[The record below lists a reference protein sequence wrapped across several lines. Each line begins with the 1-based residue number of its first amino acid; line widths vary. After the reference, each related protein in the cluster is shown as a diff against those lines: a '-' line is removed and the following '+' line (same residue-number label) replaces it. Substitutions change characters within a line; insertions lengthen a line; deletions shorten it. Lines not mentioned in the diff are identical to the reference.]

1 MVADTNAFQ
10 IGNASLAQ
18 PTRIADGNQVLSRY
32 SNYGEKYVVP
42 SMPWRH
48 ALAAEGSYYSF
59 FSATLDV
66 NTTEA
71 GHAAPV
77 LADVDATLVKA
88 VAFIRNIA
96 TGANS
101 AKKVYLDWM
110 KIHCTTAGANG
121 TSMFWHAQVGTTTR
135 LSTGG
140 VAMTVTNPHT
150 GTGNSGSDLVV
161 AQNGPIVI
169 TAENSTTRNVGQAVQ
184 RDGIEVAG
192 DTTTFIFGAEPLG
205 TSNVEAASGT
215 HDIVHM
221 PPVVLDSGAEFI
233 LGRGQVAQS
242 AAGIYKIFGGLY
254 IR

>member
-1 MVADTNAFQ
+1 MPINYESVKPFGVAQVAPPNRA
-10 IGNASLAQ
+10 
-18 PTRIADGNQVLSRY
+18 ADGGLVQLRTDP
-32 SNYGEKYVVP
+32 YGGLFP
-42 SMPWRH
+42 MGPWRH
-48 ALAAEGSYYSF
+48 AYAAEGSYYSF

-150 GTGNSGSDLVV
+150 GTSNSGSDLVV

-242 AAGIYKIFGGLY
+242 VAGIYKISGGFY
-254 IR
+254 VR